1 LPGVRD
7 ASLRRGTQVHPATV
21 WTVGLH
27 GLAVTGGA
35 WLLLRAR
42 GVLGWAVLAL
52 FLALA
57 LSPLVRRLSTRMP
70 RGVAVAVLFLA
81 LGGLGAG
88 LAATFAPL
96 LGAQGRALGQALPG
110 LLEQLRASPTLAPL
124 EQRWGL
130 LTRTEAALAA
140 TVPQLAGP
148 LLRLL
153 GQAVE
158 WLLAGFT
165 VLALSLLML
174 LSGEGLFDGLLAWLP
189 PRRRVRVGRMAR
201 EMTRAVSGY
210 VAGSLLLSL
219 GGGLVMGVALY
230 VLDVPWFLAVAAALV
245 PLGLL
250 PWVGAALSEL
260 LLLGTGF
267 AAGGGRTALW
277 ALGTFLAW
285 QQLAHRL
292 APFVQART
300 LKMNA
305 LAVALAMLVGTSLL
319 GLLGTV
325 VSVPLAGA
333 AQVAFSAALRQRR
346 ARWRHHGKPRGG
358 GSPRQLELPLRVNGR

>member
-1 LPGVRD
+1 M
-7 ASLRRGTQVHPATV
+7 

-27 GLAVTGGA
+27 ALALAGGA

-42 GVLGWAVLAL
+42 GVLGWAVMAL

-57 LSPLVRRLSTRMP
+57 LAPVVRRLSVHMP
-70 RGVAVAVLFLA
+70 RAVAVAAVFLS
-81 LGGLGAG
+81 
-88 LAATFAPL
+88 LAAFGAALVSTFAPL
-96 LGAQGRALGQALPG
+96 LGAQAGELAGTLQG
-110 LLEQLRASPTLAPL
+110 LATRLREAPSLVPL

-130 LTRTEAALAA
+130 LSRGEAALGSALPRL
-140 TVPQLAGP
+140 TGP
-148 LLRLL
+148 LLHLL
-153 GQAVE
+153 GQAVHG
-158 WLLAGFT
+158 LLAGFT
-165 VLALSLLML
+165 VLALALLML
-174 LSGEGLFDGLLAWLP
+174 LSGEGLFEGLLAWLP
-189 PRRRVRVGRMAR
+189 PRRRARWGRMAR

-219 GGGLVMGVALY
+219 AGGLVMGVALY
-230 VLDVPWFLAVAAALV
+230 VLGVPWFLAVAAALV

-260 LLLGTGF
+260 LLVGTGF
-267 AAGGGRTALW
+267 AAGGGHTALW
-277 ALGTFLAW
+277 ALGVFLLW
-285 QQLAHRL
+285 QQVAHRL

-333 AQVAFSAALRQRR
+333 AQVALSAALRQRQ
-346 ARWRHHGKPRGG
+346 ARWRHHGRRRTRG
-358 GSPRQLELPLRVNGR
+358 PRQLELPLRLDG